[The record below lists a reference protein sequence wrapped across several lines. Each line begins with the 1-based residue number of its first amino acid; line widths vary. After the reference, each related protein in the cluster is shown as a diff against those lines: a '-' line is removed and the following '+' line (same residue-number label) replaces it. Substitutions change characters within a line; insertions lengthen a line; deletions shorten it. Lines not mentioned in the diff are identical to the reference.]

1 MSAQPT
7 TARPAAPSSGR
18 FPLSALVAGFV
29 AVLVGMT
36 SSVVLVFQAAEAFG
50 ATPAETA
57 SWVWAVAFGSGVTS
71 VGLSLW
77 YRKPVLT
84 AWSTPGAVLLAT
96 AGVGVPLAEGVGAF
110 LVCGLLIL
118 AAGASGLFARVMD
131 RIPVALASALLAG
144 VLAHFAFDAFA
155 AGGTEAV
162 LVGAMFAAYLA
173 GRRWWPRWAVPGV
186 LAVGVA
192 VAAAGGQLDTGA
204 IEWSLVR
211 PVFTTPRFSLT
222 AVVGIALPLFVVTM
236 ASQNLPGVAAQRA
249 AGYTTPVSPPIAA
262 TGVATV
268 VLAPFGGF
276 AINLAAITAAIC
288 MGSEAHED
296 PDRRWQASVTAGTL
310 YLAIS
315 ALGGAV
321 VGLIAAFPRALVLAV
336 AGLALLPTIG
346 NALRVALLDDTT
358 GEAALITFVVAASG
372 LTLWSVGAPFW
383 AIVAGAVTLAVQR
396 VRR

>member
-1 MSAQPT
+1 MAAEPT
-7 TARPAAPSSGR
+7 AAPANTPSR
-18 FPLSALVAGFV
+18 FSLSPLVAGFV
-29 AVLVGMT
+29 SVLVGMT

-57 SWVWAVAFGSGVTS
+57 SWVWAVAFGSGITS

-77 YRKPVLT
+77 YRRPVLT

-96 AGVGVPLAEGVGAF
+96 AGVGVPLAEGIGAF

-118 AAGASGLFARVMD
+118 VAGASGLFARVMD
-131 RIPVALASALLAG
+131 QIPVALASALLAG

-192 VAAAGGQLDTGA
+192 VAGLRGQLDAGA
-204 IEWSLVR
+204 VEWSLVH
-211 PVFTTPRFSLT
+211 PVFTAPRFSLT
-222 AVVGIALPLFVVTM
+222 ALVGIALPLFVVTM

-249 AGYTTPVSPPIAA
+249 AGYTTPVSPPIAV
-262 TGVATV
+262 TGVATLA
-268 VLAPFGGF
+268 LAPFGGF

-288 MGSEAHED
+288 MGPEAHED
-296 PDRRWQASVTAGTL
+296 PGRRWQASVTAGTL